1 MEKNMLYLVLLGC
14 LGVLAHAEPGK
25 VRFTIY
31 LHVCSDVGLW
41 HQGSIARNTLINVQ
55 YFVCVLAWGGATSYK
70 IRF

>member
-31 LHVCSDVGLW
+31 LHVCSDVGFW
-41 HQGSIARNTLINVQ
+41 H
-55 YFVCVLAWGGATSYK
+55 
-70 IRF
+70 